1 MSSGSDKRQ
10 RPRQSLVRWTSEEFA
25 RVAAKADKAGLAMA
39 AFIRAATL
47 GDAAPRRGARCLTAH
62 SNTTPLHKGGA

>member
-10 RPRQSLVRWTSEEFA
+10 RLNQSLVRWTSEEFA

-39 AFIRAATL
+39 A
-47 GDAAPRRGARCLTAH
+47 H
-62 SNTTPLHKGGA
+62 SNTTPLHKGGS